1 MGGGDDSHDKHIHS
15 HHEGSSD
22 KGASSADLFNK
33 EHEEEE
39 AGNDLDQAKEAAEKE
54 SILASSDSIEDLG

>member
-1 MGGGDDSHDKHIHS
+1 MGGGDDSHDKHINP

-22 KGASSADLFNK
+22 KGASSAYLFNK
-33 EHEEEE
+33 EHEEKE
-39 AGNDLDQAKEAAEKE
+39 AGNDLYQAKEAAEKE